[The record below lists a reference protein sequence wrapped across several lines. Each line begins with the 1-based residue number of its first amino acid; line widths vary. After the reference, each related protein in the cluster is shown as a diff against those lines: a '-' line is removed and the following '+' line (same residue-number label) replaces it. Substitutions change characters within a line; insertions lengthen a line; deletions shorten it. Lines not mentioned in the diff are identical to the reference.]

1 LVIATSC
8 GVVLRMINS
17 FSTKMSIFKERFYK
31 IFKLEKNKK
40 MITKNQIEI
49 YQSTDGSTQVNVQ
62 FEKDTVWLTQAQMAV
77 LFNKGRTTV
86 TEHIKN
92 IFNEGELIEKV
103 VCRDFRHTTQHGAIK
118 DKTQSKDVKC
128 YNLDV
133 IISVGYRVKS
143 KQGTQFRIWA
153 NRVLKEYLIK
163 GYAINEKRLAQKEQ
177 EVHILKD
184 GIQILSRAIE
194 EKAADNEWLTV
205 FAKGLSLLDDYD
217 HELLDAKGLTLKDA
231 KYPSLEA
238 YHVLINQM
246 LLEFDS
252 TVFGKEKDQSFQS
265 SIAQITKGF
274 EATDFYPTLEEKAAM
289 LLYLI
294 VKNHSFVDG
303 NKRIAAACFLK
314 FLQLNEMLFNS
325 LQQPIISNDTL
336 ASLTLFIASS
346 KPEEMQ
352 TVKRLV
358 ISVLNRNK

>member
-1 LVIATSC
+1 M
-8 GVVLRMINS
+8 VVRKS
-17 FSTKMSIFKERFYK
+17 
-31 IFKLEKNKK
+31 
-40 MITKNQIEI
+40 
-49 YQSTDGSTQVNVQ
+49 
-62 FEKDTVWLTQAQMAV
+62 
-77 LFNKGRTTV
+77 
-86 TEHIKN
+86 
-92 IFNEGELIEKV
+92 
-103 VCRDFRHTTQHGAIK
+103 RHTTQHGAIK
-118 DKTQSKDVKC
+118 GKTQSKDVKY

-153 NRVLKEYLIK
+153 NSILKEYLVK
-163 GYAINEKRLAQKEQ
+163 GYAINEKRLAQKKQ
-177 EVHILKD
+177 EVQILKD
-184 GIQILSRAIE
+184 GIQILSRVIE
-194 EKAADNEWLTV
+194 EKTGDNEWLAV
-205 FAKGLSLLDDYD
+205 FAKGLNLLDDYD
-217 HELLDAKGLTLKDA
+217 HELLDAKGVTNKEA

-246 LLEFDS
+246 LVEFDS
-252 TVFGKEKDQSFQS
+252 PIFGKQKDQSFQS

-274 EATDFYPTLEEKAAM
+274 EADDFYPTLEEKAAM

-314 FLQLNEMLFNS
+314 FLQQNEMLFNRQ
-325 LQQPIISNDTL
+325 QQPIISNDTL

-346 KPEEMQ
+346 KPEEME